1 MLRATEPLYRAVPI
15 MRAYVYLAIAILAEV
30 IATSSLKATA
40 EFTRPWPSLLVI
52 AGYGTAFYCLTLSL
66 RVIPVGIAYAIWSGL
81 GIVLVAIAGY
91 VLYQQKLDAPA
102 ILGMAM
108 ILGGVLVINL
118 LSKSA
123 AH

>member
-1 MLRATEPLYRAVPI
+1 MHPYA
-15 MRAYVYLAIAILAEV
+15 YLAIAILAEV

-40 EFTRPWPSLLVI
+40 EFTRPWPSLLVA
-52 AGYGTAFYCLTLSL
+52 AGYITAFYCLTLSL
-66 RVIPVGIAYAIWSGL
+66 RVIPVGIAYAVWSGL
-81 GIVLVAIAGY
+81 GIVLVAIASF

-108 ILGGVLVINL
+108 ILGGCLVINL
-118 LSKSA
+118 FSKSS

>member
-1 MLRATEPLYRAVPI
+1 

-40 EFTRPWPSLLVI
+40 EFTRPWPSLLVV
-52 AGYGTAFYCLTLSL
+52 AGYVVAFYCLTLSL

-81 GIVLVAIAGY
+81 GIVLVATAGY

-102 ILGMAM
+102 LIGLAM
-108 ILGGVLVINL
+108 ILGGCIVINL
-118 LSKSA
+118 FSKSS

>member
-1 MLRATEPLYRAVPI
+1 

-40 EFTRPWPSLLVI
+40 EFTRPWPSLVVI
-52 AGYGTAFYCLTLSL
+52 AGYGIAFYCLTLSL

-81 GIVLVAIAGY
+81 GIVLVATAGY
-91 VLYQQKLDAPA
+91 LLYQQKLDAPA

-118 LSKSA
+118 FSKSS

>member
-1 MLRATEPLYRAVPI
+1 
-15 MRAYVYLAIAILAEV
+15 MRAYAYLAIAILAEV

-40 EFTRPWPSLLVI
+40 EFTRLWPSLLVV
-52 AGYGTAFYCLTLSL
+52 AGYVIAFYCLTLSL

-91 VLYQQKLDAPA
+91 VLYRQQLDVPA
-102 ILGMAM
+102 LLGMAM
-108 ILGGVLVINL
+108 ILGGCLVINL
-118 LSKSA
+118 FSKSS

>member
-1 MLRATEPLYRAVPI
+1 
-15 MRAYVYLAIAILAEV
+15 MRAYTYLAIAILAEV

-40 EFTRPWPSLLVI
+40 EFTRPLPSLLVI
-52 AGYGTAFYCLTLSL
+52 AGYGIAFYCLTLSL

-81 GIVLVAIAGY
+81 GIVLVALAGY

-102 ILGMAM
+102 LVGMAM
-108 ILGGVLVINL
+108 ILGGCLVINL
-118 LSKSA
+118 FSKSS

>member
-1 MLRATEPLYRAVPI
+1 

-52 AGYGTAFYCLTLSL
+52 AGYGIAFYCLTLSL

-81 GIVLVAIAGY
+81 GIVLVATAGY
-91 VLYQQKLDAPA
+91 LLYQQKLDAPA
-102 ILGMAM
+102 LLGMAM
-108 ILGGVLVINL
+108 ILGGCLVINL
-118 LSKSA
+118 FSKSS

>member
-1 MLRATEPLYRAVPI
+1 

-40 EFTRPWPSLLVI
+40 EFTKPWPSLLVI

-81 GIVLVAIAGY
+81 GIVLVATAGY
-91 VLYQQKLDAPA
+91 LLYQQKLDAPA

-118 LSKSA
+118 FSKSS

>member
-1 MLRATEPLYRAVPI
+1 

-52 AGYGTAFYCLTLSL
+52 AGYGIAFYCLTLSL
-66 RVIPVGIAYAIWSGL
+66 RVIPVGIAYALWSGL
-81 GIVLVAIAGY
+81 GIVLVATAGY
-91 VLYQQKLDAPA
+91 LLYQQKLDAPA

-108 ILGGVLVINL
+108 ILGGCLVINL
-118 LSKSA
+118 FSKSS

>member
-1 MLRATEPLYRAVPI
+1 MH
-15 MRAYVYLAIAILAEV
+15 AYAYLAIAILAEV

-40 EFTRPWPSLLVI
+40 EFTRPWPSLLVA
-52 AGYGTAFYCLTLSL
+52 AGYIIAFYCLTLSL
-66 RVIPVGIAYAIWSGL
+66 RVIPVGIAYAFWSGL

-102 ILGMAM
+102 LLGMAM
-108 ILGGVLVINL
+108 ILGGCLVINL
-118 LSKSA
+118 FSKSS

>member
-1 MLRATEPLYRAVPI
+1 

-52 AGYGTAFYCLTLSL
+52 AGYGVAFYCLTLSL
-66 RVIPVGIAYAIWSGL
+66 RVIPVGIAYALWSGL
-81 GIVLVAIAGY
+81 GIVLVATAGY
-91 VLYQQKLDAPA
+91 LLYQQKLDAPA

-108 ILGGVLVINL
+108 ILGGCLVINL
-118 LSKSA
+118 FSKSS